1 MHVNISISL
10 RFKPLI
16 LEENIMFKTLSILAI
31 ASSLLIPIKAEAASC
46 TSASFYGMGDGFH
59 GRRTASGRTFNAY
72 GNTVAHPWLP
82 FGTRLRVTNQNNGR
96 SVNVVVTDRGPY
108 VASRGLDMSYGSF
121 ASIAS
126 PSRGVVSV
134 CYHVIG

>member
-1 MHVNISISL
+1 
-10 RFKPLI
+10 
-16 LEENIMFKTLSILAI
+16 MFKALSILAL

-82 FGTRLRVTNQNNGR
+82 FGTRLRVTNQNNGK

-126 PSRGVVSV
+126 PSRGVASV
-134 CYHVIG
+134 CYRVIG